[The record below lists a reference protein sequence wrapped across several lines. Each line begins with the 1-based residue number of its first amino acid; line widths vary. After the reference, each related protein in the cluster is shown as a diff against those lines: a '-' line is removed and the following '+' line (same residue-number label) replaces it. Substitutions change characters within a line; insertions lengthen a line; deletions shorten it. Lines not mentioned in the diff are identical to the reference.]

1 MPFERDDMNPADSSA
16 RRKRKIVLIA
26 ALGVFVLVLLLI
38 ASLTETT
45 QQQQISVPVDRS
57 TETPLPVQVPNFPPL
72 QIQSSGHLPQQVQG
86 VHLGMT
92 IAEAIQVEPDLS
104 TFYPSKKADPTAAE
118 ALLVAKTAR
127 GFSNTLE
134 FKGGRLH
141 YMEFELANMSP
152 EDTSLL
158 RSDILAQLGPPSG
171 QMWDFPEITQLV
183 WIDGDVRIA
192 YEDWAFFSLAG
203 ESNGRHPRLI
213 VADWPAYKQSLLSS
227 SMDESSKYHEL
238 AKWGEEAV
246 QFRPLPHELD
256 GLQLRMLPWQMRA
269 ALGSEGLERSPCGT
283 NCEGWKKTLPG
294 GGSLNIMLWHNQV
307 TQITEQFNAIKP
319 SEIRSAEDQ
328 LVELY
333 GTPVDVAPLAATDFK
348 WTDGQVEVDCAVSAG
363 TKEEKDS
370 PASPPWTSCTLTDL
384 QLYRARNEEMIS
396 QREPKYESVASP
408 KSFF

>member
-1 MPFERDDMNPADSSA
+1 M
-16 RRKRKIVLIA
+16 IVLIA
-26 ALGVFVLVLLLI
+26 ALGGFIFVLLSI
-38 ASLTETT
+38 ASRTETT
-45 QQQQISVPVDRS
+45 QQQPISVPVDRS
-57 TETPLPVQVPNFPPL
+57 TETPPSVQVPNFPPL

-104 TFYPSKKADPTAAE
+104 TFYPSNKADPTAAE
-118 ALLVAKTAR
+118 ALLVSKTAR

-134 FKGGRLH
+134 FKGGRLY
-141 YMEFELANMSP
+141 YMEFELANTSP
-152 EDTSLL
+152 GDTSLL

-171 QMWDFPEITQLV
+171 QVWDFPEITQLV

-227 SMDESSKYHEL
+227 SLDDFSRHHEL

-294 GGSLNIMLWHNQV
+294 GGSLNIMLWHDQV
-307 TQITEQFNAIKP
+307 IQIAEQFNAIKP
-319 SEIRSAEDQ
+319 SEIRSTEDQ
-328 LVELY
+328 LVEEY

-348 WTDGQVEVDCAVSAG
+348 WTDGQVEIDCAVSPG